1 MALHV
6 PQSRVGSMMKD
17 GTKHFS
23 GVDEAIFRNV
33 QACKDIAKIVK
44 SSFGPN
50 GMNKMIVN
58 HLDRLFVTNDAA
70 TIIREL
76 EVEHP
81 AAKLLVLASQQQEH
95 EVGDGTNFVIV
106 FAAELLKKAE
116 GLLRMGLSPA
126 EILAG
131 YEKAADKAL
140 EILPELVCYTAKN
153 VRDVD
158 EMTQCLKTCLMSKQY
173 GYEDFLA
180 GLVARCCVESVPA
193 DRVDF
198 NVDNIR
204 VAKIVGQGVLSCTT
218 VKGMIFRRDTASGIA
233 SVSGAKVAVYS
244 GPVDW
249 IQTETKGTV
258 LIKSAAELKEF
269 SKGEETQLEAQI
281 KAIVDAGANVI
292 VTGSKFGEMAEH
304 FLNKYGVLMVKILSK
319 HELRRLCKTIGATP
333 LPRLTAPSASE
344 MGHCDTVA
352 VEEIGDVRITAF
364 RQVGEK
370 SALSTI
376 VIRGATDNIMD
387 DVQRAVDDG
396 VNVFKQIT
404 RDPRFVPGAGAT
416 EIELALRLQKFAAA
430 QPGLDQYAINAFG
443 EALEDI
449 PHSLADNAGIK
460 AKDVVACM
468 YAAHAKGE
476 AAAGFDITA
485 DGPATVDAAAAGI
498 HDGLNT
504 KHWGIRYATTAANT
518 VLRVDQIIMAKRAGG
533 PKTPAQ
539 GGPPGG
545 DMSEYI

>member
-6 PQSRVGSMMKD
+6 PQGRVGGMMKD
-17 GTKHFS
+17 GTKHYN
-23 GVDEAIFRNV
+23 GVEEAVYRNV

-50 GMNKMIVN
+50 GMNKMIIN

-81 AAKLLVLASQQQEH
+81 AAKLLVMASQQQEH

-126 EILAG
+126 EVLAG
-131 YEKAADKAL
+131 YEKACDKTL
-140 EILPELVCYTAKN
+140 EILPSLVCHTATN
-153 VRDVD
+153 VRDLD
-158 EMTQCLKTCLMSKQY
+158 EMRKCLKTCLMSKQY
-173 GYEDFLA
+173 GYEEFLA
-180 GLVARCCVESVPA
+180 NLVATCCVDSLPTEREGE
-193 DRVDF
+193 DRVEF

-204 VAKIVGQGVLSCTT
+204 VAKIVGMGVLSSSST
-218 VKGMIFRRDTASGIA
+218 KGMIFRRNLESG
-233 SVSGAKVAVYS
+233 VQKVENAKVAVYS

-249 IQTETKGTV
+249 MQTETKGTV
-258 LIKSAAELKEF
+258 LIKSADELKSF
-269 SKGEETQLEAQI
+269 SKTEESHLEAQI
-281 KAIVDAGANVI
+281 KAIVDAGANVV

-304 FLNKYGVLMVKILSK
+304 FLNKHGVLMVKILSK

-344 MGHCDTVA
+344 MGNCDVVA
-352 VEEIGDVRITAF
+352 VEEIGDVRVTAF
-364 RQVGEK
+364 RQVAER

-396 VNVFKQIT
+396 VNVFKQIC
-404 RDPRFVPGAGAT
+404 RDPRFVPGAGST
-416 EIELALRLQKFAAA
+416 EIELALQLQKFAAA

-443 EALEDI
+443 EAMEEI
-449 PHSLADNAGIK
+449 PHALAENAGIK
-460 AKDVVACM
+460 AKDVVAIL

-476 AAAGFDITA
+476 ASAGFDNAA
-485 DGPATVDAAAAGI
+485 DAPATVDAAAAGI
-498 HDGLNT
+498 WDGLST
-504 KHWGIRYATTAANT
+504 KHWGLRYATTAANT

-533 PKTPAQ
+533 PKAPSQ
-539 GGPPGG
+539 G